1 MELFFRQTRKDL
13 GIGCPEASELATGS
27 VGQSTRGDPAVSQ
40 ARLGVGYD
48 YVMGDHKPG
57 QQVVVCRA
65 SRSRLARLRAGGM
78 MHDPMAQWPVRTR
91 TRKALGWLLTE
102 GGGQIALSIPPSVC
116 LSVCLSV
123 CPSLFDGASR
133 VLDFAPLRRWTDG
146 PPQQPASQPTHRH
159 EKTKHAAPCVRACA
173 VIRHIPSWPL
183 QIYRPTYLGT
193 YLLLDASC

>member
-116 LSVCLSV
+116 LSLSLRWGLEGSRF
-123 CPSLFDGASR
+123 CSAAPMDGRAATTAS
-133 VLDFAPLRRWTDG
+133 
-146 PPQQPASQPTHRH
+146 QPANQPTHRH

>member
-102 GGGQIALSIPPSVC
+102 EGGKLSCLSLR

-123 CPSLFDGASR
+123 PLSSMGPRGFSILLRCADGRTGRHNS
-133 VLDFAPLRRWTDG
+133 
-146 PPQQPASQPTHRH
+146 QPASQPANPPPRKDKARRPVCPGVCCH
-159 EKTKHAAPCVRACA
+159 
-173 VIRHIPSWPL
+173 PSHPVMALADL
-183 QIYRPTYLGT
+183 QTYLPRYIPT
-193 YLLLDASC
+193 ARC